1 MFVDAHA
8 RKTRAAF
15 PGESPVAFLV
25 VRAFRVSGGA
35 RPGHHEWVIAV
46 IVVVFVLA
54 VACFT
59 AAARTSPAPAGD
71 AVLSRRAGWLLY
83 GVVLVGLGLYLVN
96 VYQERTWSDG
106 EVGAVAREAAE
117 AVDGDTYS
125 SAYAVHDA
133 VDDALRR
140 AAEGKGAWGDLHVR
154 DQGLD
159 FTVFAEEDGP
169 AHCIR
174 VTTTKA
180 TVVSPG
186 TIGSDAT
193 TTEGVRV
200 SATVSGGRC
209 QPHAD
214 R

>member
-1 MFVDAHA
+1 M
-8 RKTRAAF
+8 
-15 PGESPVAFLV
+15 
-25 VRAFRVSGGA
+25 
-35 RPGHHEWVIAV
+35 IAV

-59 AAARTSPAPAGD
+59 AAARTSPAPTGD

-96 VYQERTWSDG
+96 VHQERTWSDG

-125 SAYAVHDA
+125 SAHAVRDA

-140 AAEGKGAWGDLHVR
+140 AAEGKGAWEELQVLDR
-154 DQGLD
+154 GLD

-186 TIGSDAT
+186 SIGSDAR
-193 TTEGVRV
+193 TTEGVRA

-209 QPHAD
+209 QPHAGS
-214 R
+214 